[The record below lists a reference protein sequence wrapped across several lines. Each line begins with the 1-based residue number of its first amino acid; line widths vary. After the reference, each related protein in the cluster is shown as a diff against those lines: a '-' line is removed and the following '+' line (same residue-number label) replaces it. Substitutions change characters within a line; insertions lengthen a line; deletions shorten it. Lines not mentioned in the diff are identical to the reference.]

1 METLPQLHKQL
12 ESLGDL
18 RTIVKTMKALSA
30 ASIRQYERAVGALDE
45 YHRTIERGLR
55 VVLRDM
61 DSIPTRGAGSDSR
74 QLAAVV
80 FGSDHGLCGRFNE
93 ELVEHALDRIELPQS
108 DDEGWVL
115 LTVGARAAVGLER
128 EGHSIEADFLVPSA
142 AAQIT
147 ATVQQILLKIDE
159 WREERG
165 VDEVH
170 LFYNR
175 HSGRRGYEPTSVQL
189 FPVDVHHLRQL
200 QEEPW
205 PSRNL
210 PTFTMDQRRLFRRIL
225 NQYFFVS
232 IFRACAES
240 LASEHASRLAAMQ
253 SAERNLDER
262 MDDVTTAYRRARQ
275 DEITSELLDVVS
287 GFEVSTGGQI

>member
-1 METLPQLHKQL
+1 MESLAQLHKQL

-30 ASIRQYERAVGALDE
+30 ASIRQYERAVGALGE

-61 DSIPTRGAGSDSR
+61 DSIPTGAPTHPR
-74 QLAAVV
+74 QQAAVV

-93 ELVEHALDRIELPQS
+93 ELVEHALDRIDLPQS
-108 DDEGWVL
+108 DGKGWLL
-115 LTVGARAAVGLER
+115 LTVGARAAAGLER

-159 WREERG
+159 WRQERG

-175 HSGRRGYEPTSVQL
+175 HSERRGYEPTSMQL
-189 FPVDVHHLRQL
+189 FPIDVHHLRQL

-210 PTFTMDQRRLFRRIL
+210 PTFTMDQDALFRRIL
-225 NQYFFVS
+225 NQYLFVS

-262 MDDVTTAYRRARQ
+262 MDEVTTVYRRARQ
-275 DEITSELLDVVS
+275 DQITSELLDVVS
-287 GFEVSTGGQI
+287 GFEVSTRTQT